1 MIIIAVL
8 PSLMMAE
15 HAEHRSLR
23 FIADQPAAL
32 GVAMVE

>member
-23 FIADQPAAL
+23 FIPNQSVAL